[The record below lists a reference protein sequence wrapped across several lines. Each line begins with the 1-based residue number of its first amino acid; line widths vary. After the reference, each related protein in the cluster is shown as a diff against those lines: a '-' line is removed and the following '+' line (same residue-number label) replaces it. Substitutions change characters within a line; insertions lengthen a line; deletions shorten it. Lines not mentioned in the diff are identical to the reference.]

1 MIEGQG
7 GPEQESRSE
16 SSGGSAEAAPHTTF
30 ANVVGLKYFQTMGI
44 TLLRGRDFTPR
55 DRDGAPGV
63 AIINETFARR
73 YFPGQDPLGRRIS
86 LRGQGGP
93 WLEVAG
99 VARDSKYR
107 TLGEAPAPFLYLPL
121 LQNHETGMTL
131 HVRTLGDPAALTG
144 AVRREIGALERN
156 LPATE
161 IRPMTEL
168 LSRSLFPA
176 RMGAVLLAAFGLLA
190 LLLAAVGL
198 YGVISYSVSRRVRE
212 IGIRMALGA
221 GRREV
226 LRMVLKEAMALVAV
240 GIGLGL
246 AAGAIMTRLLAGF
259 LYAVSVTDPAT
270 FAGVT
275 LLLGAVALLASLI
288 PARRATRVDPMVAL
302 RYE

>member
-1 MIEGQG
+1 
-7 GPEQESRSE
+7 
-16 SSGGSAEAAPHTTF
+16 
-30 ANVVGLKYFQTMGI
+30 
-44 TLLRGRDFTPR
+44 
-55 DRDGAPGV
+55 
-63 AIINETFARR
+63 
-73 YFPGQDPLGRRIS
+73 
-86 LRGQGGP
+86 
-93 WLEVAG
+93 
-99 VARDSKYR
+99 
-107 TLGEAPAPFLYLPL
+107 
-121 LQNHETGMTL
+121 
-131 HVRTLGDPAALTG
+131 
-144 AVRREIGALERN
+144 
-156 LPATE
+156 
-161 IRPMTEL
+161 MTEL

-176 RMGAVLLAAFGLLA
+176 RMGAVLLGAFGLLA